1 MKRLVLV
8 GLAAAAFGTL
18 AIAQEDR
25 VLQFPTD
32 YSSEFT
38 FYYSGDR
45 VFNED
50 QTIRIYANPAVL
62 EAARSGGSLPS
73 GSVLVAELYAALT
86 DAEGKIV
93 ESALGRRLP
102 GELKA
107 IAVMERRDGWGDQY
121 GADLSVGDWE
131 FELFSPSGENLG
143 KDTSA
148 CRSCHQPLDDSEFVF
163 SLEHL
168 RAAQ

>member
-1 MKRLVLV
+1 MKHLVLA
-8 GLAAAAFGTL
+8 GLVVAISGSM

-25 VLQFPTD
+25 VLQFPQG

-38 FYYSGDR
+38 LYYSGDR

-50 QTIRIYANPAVL
+50 QTIRIYANPAVR
-62 EAARSGGSLPS
+62 EAARSGDPLPS

-86 DAEGKIV
+86 NAEGKII

-102 GELKA
+102 GALKA
-107 IAVMERRDGWGDQY
+107 IAVMERRDGWGNQY

-143 KDTSA
+143 KDTTA
-148 CRSCHQPLDDSEFVF
+148 CRSCHQPLSDSEFVF